1 LNTSIKPET
10 TENIQVKLLLCTNSC
25 YDILT
30 MKNDSKIRKI
40 AFELNPIR
48 VFFVLVLFVLLFA
61 LPVSYHEGSY
71 PFQEKT
77 PQVET
82 NENTNSTAATDNQG
96 QVAGVSTTSA
106 APTSLSPA
114 RIATMIGVVFGII
127 ALATLL
133 YLGYT
138 SFLKN

>member
-1 LNTSIKPET
+1 MTK
-10 TENIQVKLLLCTNSC
+10 NIQAKLLLCINTC
-25 YDILT
+25 YDILA

-40 AFELNPIR
+40 AFELNPVR

-61 LPVSYHEGSY
+61 LPVSYQEGFY

-77 PQVET
+77 QQVET
-82 NENTNSTAATDNQG
+82 RGNSTATALTDNQG
-96 QVAGVSTTSA
+96 QVAGVSTSNVVTN
-106 APTSLSPA
+106 TLSPA

-127 ALATLL
+127 ALSTLL

>member
-1 LNTSIKPET
+1 M

-30 MKNDSKIRKI
+30 MKNNSKIRKI

-61 LPVSYHEGSY
+61 LPVSYQEGFY
-71 PFQEKT
+71 PFHEKT
-77 PQVET
+77 QQVET
-82 NENTNSTAATDNQG
+82 RENSTSTAVADNQG
-96 QVAGVSTTSA
+96 QVAGVSTTRASEGLF
-106 APTSLSPA
+106 TDLTEPA
-114 RIATMIGVVFGII
+114 TIAKLVGGVFGII
-127 ALATLL
+127 SISTLL

-138 SFLKN
+138 TLLKR